1 METLETC
8 NLCGSNRF
16 QTYAEKRGPKT
27 GTLFRIVRCRE
38 CGLIFVNPRL
48 TESENLALYDE
59 AYFNGR
65 GFDSSVNYVKLQQ
78 EGDRTRE
85 GENGGII
92 DKIRALKPGSEWRVL
107 DVGCG
112 TGSLLRA
119 LVREGYRDVT
129 GLELSEYAA
138 SIARDSSGAHVLA
151 GDIVETDLHG
161 ERFDVI
167 NATEVVEHVRDPLA
181 FFRRVKELLSP
192 DGVFIYSTGNST
204 SAYARSSG
212 QHWPYLNPEGH
223 LFYYSPQTLVRYF
236 EAVGLRPVRPES
248 IESTLRRRLARAE
261 GRITH
266 SQVVYVGT
274 SSPGLKGIVFRL
286 AGAIPS
292 VLTGRALARFQG
304 RLQLPLAVNRV

>member
-1 METLETC
+1 METLEAC

-16 QTYAEKRGPKT
+16 QTYAEKRGPST
-27 GTLFRIVRCRE
+27 RTLFRIVRCAD

-92 DKIRALKPGSEWRVL
+92 DKIQALKPGSGWRIL
-107 DVGCG
+107 DIGCG

-119 LVREGYRDVT
+119 LQREGYLDVT
-129 GLELSEYAA
+129 GLELSDYAA
-138 SIARDSSGAHVLA
+138 SIAGDSSGAHVFV
-151 GDIVETDLHG
+151 GDIVDTDLHG
-161 ERFDVI
+161 EHFDVI

-192 DGVFIYSTGNST
+192 DGVFIYSTGNSA

-212 QHWPYLNPEGH
+212 RHWPYLNPEGH

-236 EAVGLRPVRPES
+236 ETVGLRPVWPES
-248 IESTLRRRLARAE
+248 IESKLRRRLARAE

-274 SSPGLKGIVFRL
+274 SSPGFKGIVFRL

-292 VLTGRALARFQG
+292 VLTGRVLAQFQG
-304 RLQLPLAVNRV
+304 RLQLPLAINRT

>member
-1 METLETC
+1 MRGGYVHTGRLLQCPNGTQDSGTWRGRQSVRLGCFRPVGQRAVRAEEGYRQGPRTHGSSGRSDAMETLEAC

-16 QTYAEKRGPKT
+16 QTYAEKRGPRT
-27 GTLFRIVRCRE
+27 GTHVLIVRCRE

-92 DKIRALKPGSEWRVL
+92 DKIRALKPGSEWRIL
-107 DVGCG
+107 DIGCG

-151 GDIVETDLHG
+151 GDIVQTDLHG
-161 ERFDVI
+161 E
-167 NATEVVEHVRDPLA
+167 
-181 FFRRVKELLSP
+181 
-192 DGVFIYSTGNST
+192 
-204 SAYARSSG
+204 
-212 QHWPYLNPEGH
+212 
-223 LFYYSPQTLVRYF
+223 
-236 EAVGLRPVRPES
+236 
-248 IESTLRRRLARAE
+248 
-261 GRITH
+261 
-266 SQVVYVGT
+266 
-274 SSPGLKGIVFRL
+274 
-286 AGAIPS
+286 
-292 VLTGRALARFQG
+292 
-304 RLQLPLAVNRV
+304 